1 MPLGSQNH
9 PKMHW
14 NSMFSHPNTPRC
26 SRNVIF
32 GRIGLA
38 MIFSAAIF
46 PVLNQISSQ
55 NGLPKLLGVLTFGL
69 VLGCKTLFLR
79 PLHLFIGFSREISKK
94 YSESFPS
101 DWKSQKIRSKF
112 AWKSYAR
119 FANLPKGS
127 YPPLTH
133 LTNPP
138 NQKGA
143 GGGSAL
149 PLQLHHLV
157 NGLFKTYINILTTDT
172 ANKLPET
179 YNESN

>member
-1 MPLGSQNH
+1 MLSL
-9 PKMHW
+9 PKT
-14 NSMFSHPNTPRC
+14 PNR
-26 SRNVIF
+26 SKKSIF
-32 GRIGLA
+32 GRVVFL
-38 MIFSAAIF
+38 AIF
-46 PVLNQISSQ
+46 WAVIFPFFDKFWSQ

-69 VLGCKTLFLR
+69 VLGFKTLFLR

-149 PLQLHHLV
+149 PLQFPKITIATTTTP
-157 NGLFKTYINILTTDT
+157 GL
-172 ANKLPET
+172 
-179 YNESN
+179 